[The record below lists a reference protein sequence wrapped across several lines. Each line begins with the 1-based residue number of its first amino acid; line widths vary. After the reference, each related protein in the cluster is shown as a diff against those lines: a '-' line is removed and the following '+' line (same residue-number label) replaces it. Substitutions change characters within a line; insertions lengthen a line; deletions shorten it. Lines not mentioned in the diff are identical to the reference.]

1 MIPLFYL
8 TAFSPHPHF
17 ILAKRSVEAPEAKI
31 RPEMPFEPTPQDLLQ
46 EAEPL
51 LCRFVLVTAP
61 PGRWRPH

>member
-31 RPEMPFEPTPQDLLQ
+31 RPEMLFESIPRDLLQ

-51 LCRFVLVTAP
+51 
-61 PGRWRPH
+61 